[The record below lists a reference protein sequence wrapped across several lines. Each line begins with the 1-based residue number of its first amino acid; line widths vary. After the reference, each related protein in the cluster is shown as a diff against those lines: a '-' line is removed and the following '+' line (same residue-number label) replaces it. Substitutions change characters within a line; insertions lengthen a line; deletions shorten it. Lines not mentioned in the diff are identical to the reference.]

1 MSGGSEQPLRRQAAP
16 RLVPALA
23 RALDILEAVRDA
35 ASPPAIPEIVARLGL
50 PRSTVHD
57 LVTTLAARGYL
68 QPADGKPHHFV
79 LGLRS
84 WELGGA
90 YAASLDLPREAL
102 QAARAVSDAC
112 GETVHVAVLD
122 HTQVVYIAKV
132 DGTYA
137 VRMVSAVG
145 RRLPAHCTAV
155 GKMLL
160 STLSDEKLAAC
171 YRRGKRLP
179 AMTPNSLTSLE
190 RLRRELGA
198 IRQRGL
204 AFDDCES
211 NLDVRCVAAPVYD
224 RDGTMV
230 AAMSASVPVSRMGAR
245 CQQTLAR
252 LIREGAQAL
261 STRLGFNAQP
271 RPAPRTRRIANG
283 MVHPGTG
290 SRPDRPP

>member
-1 MSGGSEQPLRRQAAP
+1 MSGGPGQPLRKRGAP

-23 RALDILEAVRDA
+23 RALDVLEAVRDS

-68 QPADGKPHHFV
+68 QPADGTPHRFV
-79 LGLRS
+79 LGLRV

-90 YAASLDLPREAL
+90 YAASLDLPKEAL
-102 QAARAVSDAC
+102 EAARAVSDAC

-122 HTQVVYIAKV
+122 HAQVVYIAKV
-132 DGTYA
+132 DSTYA

-160 STLSDEKLAAC
+160 SALSDEELAAR
-171 YRRGKRLP
+171 YGGGKTLP
-179 AMTPNSLTSLE
+179 AMTPNSLTSFE
-190 RLRRELGA
+190 RLRRELAA

-230 AAMSASVPVSRMGAR
+230 AAMSVSVPVSRMGTKR
-245 CQQTLAR
+245 RLTLAR

-261 STRLGFNAQP
+261 SARLGFKGRP
-271 RPAPRTRRIANG
+271 RPAPAA
-283 MVHPGTG
+283 
-290 SRPDRPP
+290 